1 MTRKGLTVHKNDAE
15 WDVLIVGSGLM
26 GAAVARQV
34 RDEQPTARILM
45 LDGGPQ
51 IGSIPGQHLHDVPE
65 RDIWMRYNQQVASGI
80 QGFYTGTTPTGD
92 VGSTLVDVEPGMY
105 HLSSIGEDVTEM
117 PAAAVAW
124 NVGGMGVHW
133 TAATPTPWG
142 SELPDFIEDAEWQAD
157 LQQAARVLRVNPQ
170 PFSPSPAGRAVMR
183 VLQELFDPVSAP
195 GRGLQH
201 MPMAVQPDSEGV
213 RRRTGPNTIFEPIA
227 DPDRDP
233 LFTLLPGTQTV
244 RLVQAGSRVIGAE
257 AREVPTGRRQ
267 DVRAAVTVVCADAIR
282 TPQLLFAS
290 HIRPQAL
297 GRYLNEH
304 AFLSGRVLTDPER
317 LGFALSE
324 VTPQAQGEF
333 MTEHLWVP
341 HSGPAQPFHVQI
353 ANQVHIDEEDRP
365 LAYSMG
371 PCFYIPTEI
380 QEENRLEFS
389 DDLTDAAGM
398 PRITVHY
405 SYTEQDRQL
414 IDRARQDQRR
424 TADALGPFDPEAES
438 ALLPAGSSLH
448 FTGTVRMGPVDDGTS
463 VCNPDGRVW
472 GFENLYVAGNGVL
485 PTALV
490 CNSSLTG
497 MTTAVRVARSLGEL
511 LDVPADG
518 RAATAASGHV

>member
-1 MTRKGLTVHKNDAE
+1 MQKNDAE

-34 RDEQPTARILM
+34 RDVQPGARMLM
-45 LDGGPQ
+45 LDGGPP
-51 IGSIPGQHLHDVPE
+51 IGSMPGQHLHDVPE
-65 RDIWMRYNQQVASGI
+65 HDLWKRYNQRVASGI
-80 QGFYTGTTPTGD
+80 QGLYTGTAPTGD

-105 HLSSIGEDVTEM
+105 HLSSIGEDVHEM

-133 TAATPTPWG
+133 TAATPSPWG
-142 SELPDFIEDAEWQAD
+142 SEIPDFIEDAEWRAD
-157 LQQAARVLRVNPQ
+157 LQQAAQLLRVNPE
-170 PFSPSPAGRAVMR
+170 PFSPSRAGRGVMR

-201 MPMAVQPDSEGV
+201 MPMAVHVDGEGI
-213 RRRTGPNTIFEPIA
+213 RRRTGPNTIFEPIG
-227 DPDRDP
+227 DPGRDP
-233 LFTLLPGTQTV
+233 LFSLLPGTQAV
-244 RLVQAGSRVIGAE
+244 RLIQAGSRVIGVE
-257 AREVPTGRRQ
+257 ARDVATGRSH

-290 HIRPQAL
+290 DIRPPTL

-304 AFLSGRVLTDPER
+304 AFLSGRVLTDPDR

-324 VTPQAQGEF
+324 VAPQAPDEF

-353 ANQVHIDEEDRP
+353 ANQVHIDEDGRP
-365 LAYSMG
+365 LAYSVG

-389 DDLTDAAGM
+389 DTLTDAAGM

-405 SYTEQDRQL
+405 SYTEEDRRL

-424 TADALGPFDPEAES
+424 TADALGPFDPETES

-448 FTGTVRMGPVDDGTS
+448 FTGTVRMGPVDDGTT

-472 GFENLYVAGNGVL
+472 AFENLYLAGNGLL
-485 PTALV
+485 PTALA
-490 CNSSLTG
+490 CNSTLTG
-497 MTTAVRVARSLGEL
+497 MTTAVRAARSMGEL
-511 LDVPADG
+511 LGVAAKGGAAPIIG
-518 RAATAASGHV
+518 RGRV

>member
-1 MTRKGLTVHKNDAE
+1 MQSDGGE

-26 GAAVARQV
+26 GAAVARRV
-34 RDEQPTARILM
+34 RDEQPEALILM

-65 RDIWMRYNQQVASGI
+65 RDIWERYNQRVSSGI

-92 VGSTLVDVEPGMY
+92 VGSTLVDVQPGMY
-105 HLSSIGEDVTEM
+105 HLSSIGEDVRDM

-142 SELPDFIEDAEWQAD
+142 SEIPDFIEDDEWQAD
-157 LQQAARVLRVNPQ
+157 LQQAAELLRVNPE
-170 PFSPSPAGRAVMR
+170 PFSPSRAGRAVMR
-183 VLQELFDPVSAP
+183 ALRELFEPVSAP

-201 MPMAVQPDSEGV
+201 MPMAAQRDGGGV
-213 RRRTGPNTIFEPIA
+213 LRRTGPNTIFEPVG

-233 LFTLLPGTQTV
+233 LFTLRPGTQAV
-244 RLVQAGSRVIGAE
+244 RLIQAGSHVIGAE
-257 AREVPTGRRQ
+257 ARDVATGRRHA
-267 DVRAAVTVVCADAIR
+267 VRATVTAVCADAIR

-290 HIRPQAL
+290 GIRPAAL

-304 AFLSGRVLTDPER
+304 AFLSGRVLTDPYR
-317 LGFALSE
+317 LGFALSD
-324 VTPQAQGEF
+324 VVPQAHDEF

-353 ANQVHIDEEDRP
+353 GNQVHIDEEGKP
-365 LAYSMG
+365 LAYSVG

-380 QEENRLEFS
+380 QAENRLEFS

-398 PRITVHY
+398 PRITVRY
-405 SYTEQDRQL
+405 SYTEQDRRL
-414 IDRARQDQRR
+414 IEMARRDQRR
-424 TADALGPFDPEAES
+424 TAEVLGRFDPETES

-448 FTGTVRMGPVDDGTS
+448 FTGTVRMGPADDGTS
-463 VCNPDGRVW
+463 VCDPDGRVW
-472 GFENLYVAGNGVL
+472 GFENLYLAGNGVL
-485 PTALV
+485 PTALA
-490 CNSSLTG
+490 CNSTLTG
-497 MTTAVRVARSLGEL
+497 MTTAVRAARSLGRL
-511 LDVPADG
+511 LRVPSLARPPSRN
-518 RAATAASGHV
+518 RARRVL